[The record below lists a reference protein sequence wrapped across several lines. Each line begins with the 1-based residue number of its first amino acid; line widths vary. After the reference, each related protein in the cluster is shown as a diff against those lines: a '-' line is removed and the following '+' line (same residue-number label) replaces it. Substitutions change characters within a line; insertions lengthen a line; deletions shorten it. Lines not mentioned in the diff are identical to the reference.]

1 MSVVHCPEVLVLR
14 NENYEL
20 LSEPFWVGVIASA
33 LWQADPEDDYI
44 GNKIDGVL
52 RAARANGYR
61 NLVLGAWGCGAFQN
75 DPAAIAKVFKD
86 YILKAD
92 ASASFDN
99 IVFAIPGKKHKEG
112 NFDIFKKQFEG
123 ITEKVVESWHPVG
136 LDKSVYSENSKNSDG
151 T

>member
-1 MSVVHCPEVLVLR
+1 M
-14 NENYEL
+14 
-20 LSEPFWVGVIASA
+20 
-33 LWQADPEDDYI
+33 
-44 GNKIDGVL
+44 

-75 DPAAIAKVFKD
+75 DAAAIAKVFKD

-99 IVFAIPGKKHKEG
+99 IVFAIPGKKNKEG
-112 NFDIFKKQFEG
+112 NFDIFKKQFED
-123 ITEKVVESWHPVG
+123 ITERVVESWHPVG

-151 T
+151 TCKNEQLS

>member
-1 MSVVHCPEVLVLR
+1 M
-14 NENYEL
+14 
-20 LSEPFWVGVIASA
+20 
-33 LWQADPEDDYI
+33 
-44 GNKIDGVL
+44 

-86 YILKAD
+86 YILKAE

-99 IVFAIPGKKHKEG
+99 IVFAIPGKKNKEG
-112 NFDIFKKQFEG
+112 NFDIFKKQFED
-123 ITEKVVESWHPVG
+123 ITERVVESWHPVG

-151 T
+151 TCKNEQLS